1 MNAATHCS
9 KCGAPVNQ
17 GTRFCPACGTPAG
30 GVGAPQPRRS
40 GRALKLW
47 VIAAL
52 ACFACLIIM
61 AVNFNLFLRLV
72 AIGGT
77 VLFVLSIAMMLLT
90 FRKSKK
96 IAPAPLVISMIMSLV
111 TLWVYALFFGVHF
124 SGTVKFMGLLSGI
137 LVGIGWALTTP
148 VRSNNGIVEREGNA
162 WYLAVWGLVFAI
174 NQLTAAITGRPPQI
188 GMVLLLLGTGIVLGT
203 SGTFI
208 AKYYAMKGEN

>member
-1 MNAATHCS
+1 MNAVTHCS

-30 GVGAPQPRRS
+30 GAGALQPRRS
-40 GRALKLW
+40 RRALKLW
-47 VIAAL
+47 AIAAL

-77 VLFVLSIAMMLLT
+77 VLFVFSIVMMLLT
-90 FRKSKK
+90 FRKAKK

-111 TLWVYALFFGVHF
+111 TLWIYALFLGVHF
-124 SGTVKFMGLLSGI
+124 SSTVKFMGLLSGI

-148 VRSNNGIVEREGNA
+148 VRSNNGVVEREGNA

-174 NQLTAAITGRPPQI
+174 NQLAAAITGRPPQI
-188 GMVLLLLGTGIVLGT
+188 GMVLLLLGTGIVLGN

-208 AKYYAMKGEN
+208 ARYYSMKDGH

>member
-1 MNAATHCS
+1 MTHCP
-9 KCGAPVNQ
+9 KCGVPVDQ

-30 GVGAPQPRRS
+30 GAGTPQPHRS

-47 VIAAL
+47 ALAGL

-61 AVNFNLFLRLV
+61 AINFNLFLRLV

-77 VLFVLSIAMMLLT
+77 VLFMLSIAMMFLT
-90 FRKSKK
+90 FRKAKK
-96 IAPAPLVISMIMSLV
+96 IAPAPLVISIIMSLL
-111 TLWVYALFFGVHF
+111 TLWVYALFLGIHF

-148 VRSNNGIVEREGNA
+148 VRSNNGIVEREGNV
-162 WYLAVWGLVFAI
+162 WYLVVWGLVFAI
-174 NQLTAAITGRPPQI
+174 NQLAAAITGRPPHI
-188 GMVLLLLGTGIVLGT
+188 AMVLLLLGTGIVLGT

-208 AKYYAMKGEN
+208 ARYYSMKARH